1 MKHYMNASSKM
12 VPNRLNIKK
21 LSHQI
26 NSVQT
31 SFNNTVNKN
40 VKFLRNLSYDVK
52 SISGNTNNE
61 ENSSESSEIVMTT
74 PIEK

>member
-40 VKFLRNLSYDVK
+40 VKFLRNFSYDVK